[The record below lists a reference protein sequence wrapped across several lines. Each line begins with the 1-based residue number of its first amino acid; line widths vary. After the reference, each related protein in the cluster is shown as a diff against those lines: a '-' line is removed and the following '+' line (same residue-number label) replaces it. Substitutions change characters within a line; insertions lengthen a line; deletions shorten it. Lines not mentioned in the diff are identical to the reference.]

1 LASPSIE
8 GTGEVIAVLATENLA
23 SAKPGF
29 IDRVIHRNYLRSGAE
44 QMVTFEKAAAKLP
57 SVHVLVP

>member
-1 LASPSIE
+1 VEA
-8 GTGEVIAVLATENLA
+8 TGEVAEVLAVENLE

-57 SVHVLVP
+57 GVHVLVP